1 MQKLHK
7 NLILSPDSL
16 AEESEVPREIDWKEK
31 QQPRNSTKEEEMDEI
46 GISGSKVGEG
56 ALARDVRRLKSAT
69 LDRMGKMLK
78 IHSKSGGEKPGFKA
92 YKPDDAAAS
101 AASCGDEE
109 PSRKQKF
116 NSLTRMLRFSD
127 KEDKSKSLGQ
137 YRGRSLTRILR
148 RKVPIEGDNTSDKPD
163 EHVRGIFSRI
173 IGQIR
178 GESTSFKF
186 GARCYIVFVIRKL
199 ANLRTGRMSK
209 ADSTAENSSQ
219 KINKDSELSSG
230 MALSELNLESSCS
243 VASTRHED

>member
-1 MQKLHK
+1 MNQDTQ
-7 NLILSPDSL
+7 SSSSSRESL
-16 AEESEVPREIDWKEK
+16 AEEEEHRRQEESEVPREIDWKEK
-31 QQPRNSTKEEEMDEI
+31 QQPRNSTEEEEVDEI

-78 IHSKSGGEKPGFKA
+78 IHSKSSGE
-92 YKPDDAAAS
+92 KPDDAAAS

-127 KEDKSKSLGQ
+127 KDKSKSLGQ
-137 YRGRSLTRILR
+137 YRGRSLARILR
-148 RKVPIEGDNTSDKPD
+148 RKVRVEGDNPPDKPD
-163 EHVRGIFSRI
+163 EHVHGIFSRI

-178 GESTSFKF
+178 
-186 GARCYIVFVIRKL
+186 
-199 ANLRTGRMSK
+199 GRMSK

-219 KINKDSELSSG
+219 KINKEDSELSSG
-230 MALSELNLESSCS
+230 LALSELNLESSCS